1 MCFHSVETNSKG
13 VLDIMENLVFT
24 QLSIIEIKQFLRE
37 ELENFFAEK
46 QFADEK
52 VKGEEIGGI
61 DLAIEITGL
70 AKPTIYGL
78 VSERKI
84 PHSKQGKR
92 LYFSRQE
99 LIEWLKQ
106 GKRKT
111 QAEIKIEAENYG
123 QKQKETIPSAKTK
136 NRFLKD

>member
-1 MCFHSVETNSKG
+1 
-13 VLDIMENLVFT
+13 MENLVFT
-24 QLSIIEIKQFLRE
+24 QLSITEIRRLFRE
-37 ELENFFAEK
+37 EIEGFFAENK
-46 QFADEK
+46 LNDNQPNAD
-52 VKGEEIGGI
+52 EIGGI

-92 LYFSRQE
+92 LYFSRHE
-99 LIEWLKQ
+99 LTEWIKN

-111 QAEIKIEAENYG
+111 QSEIAIEADSYG
-123 QKQKETIPSAKTK
+123 QNEKEAFPATNQRKRSLLNKK
-136 NRFLKD
+136 KS

>member
-1 MCFHSVETNSKG
+1 MQ
-13 VLDIMENLVFT
+13 NLVFT
-24 QLSIIEIKQFLRE
+24 QLSILEVRE
-37 ELENFFAEK
+37 LFRDELENFFTGKRIGEP
-46 QFADEK
+46 
-52 VKGEEIGGI
+52 GPRTEEIGGI
-61 DLAIEITGL
+61 ELAIEITGL

-99 LIEWLKQ
+99 LTEWLKQ

-111 QAEIKIEAENYG
+111 NAEIAIEAANYG
-123 QKQKETIPSAKTK
+123 QKEKEAFPPTK
-136 NRFLKD
+136 HRNRSLLNKKSS

>member
-1 MCFHSVETNSKG
+1 MQ
-13 VLDIMENLVFT
+13 NLVFT
-24 QLSIIEIKQFLRE
+24 QLSIPEVKQLFRD

-46 QFADEK
+46 QIGAKLNETDE
-52 VKGEEIGGI
+52 VSGI
-61 DLAIEITGL
+61 DLAIELTGL

-99 LIEWLKQ
+99 LLEWIKD

-111 QAEIKIEAENYG
+111 QAEIKIEAANFNPKRKG
-123 QKQKETIPSAKTK
+123 DVLASPQK
-136 NRFLKD
+136 

>member
-1 MCFHSVETNSKG
+1 MQ
-13 VLDIMENLVFT
+13 NLVFT
-24 QLSIIEIKQFLRE
+24 QLSIPEVRQIFRD
-37 ELENFFAEK
+37 ELESFFAEK
-46 QFADEK
+46 QSSVKQIKTDE
-52 VKGEEIGGI
+52 ISGI
-61 DLAIEITGL
+61 ELAIELTGL

-99 LIEWLKQ
+99 LLEWIKD

-111 QAEIKIEAENYG
+111 QAEIKIEAANFN
-123 QKQKETIPSAKTK
+123 TK
-136 NRFLKD
+136 RKGDALTSP